1 MVLHLSSDR
10 WLTLLCV
17 SPLSSP
23 LLPQGP
29 PSHNSYAGLHSNQ
42 ILTVKVCP
50 SCPSVAL
57 FSQQASADLP
67 VSLRWTTVAGSP
79 LTSQLWPINPDLL
92 PGSLLCQSLTSQHL
106 TLSLLGEWRET
117 SAWNRSPTYLI
128 TDFLVFLSFCF
139 LSLYLS
145 FSIHLSVT
153 FSFHLLLCTLSVLP
167 SIPTLP
173 FFSLFL
179 LLCSPGSDGLSPL
192 WPRLYVWWPVQLSET
207 LDEGTPPLRHVCTSN
222 HL

>member
-1 MVLHLSSDR
+1 MYIYLSHMVLHLPSDR

-57 FSQQASADLP
+57 SSQQASADLP

-92 PGSLLCQSLTSQHL
+92 PGSLLCQSLILGTSPC
-106 TLSLLGEWRET
+106 LSLENGGK
-117 SAWNRSPTYLI
+117 RSLTYLI
-128 TDFLVFLSFCF
+128 TDFLIFLSFCF

-145 FSIHLSVT
+145 FSIHRSVT
-153 FSFHLLLCTLSVLP
+153 FSFNLLLCTLSVLP
-167 SIPTLP
+167 YIPTLP
-173 FFSLFL
+173 FFSL
-179 LLCSPGSDGLSPL
+179 P
-192 WPRLYVWWPVQLSET
+192 
-207 LDEGTPPLRHVCTSN
+207 PPLFSWFRWSFPAMTTALCLVTSPTFRDAWWRYTSTKACV
-222 HL
+222 HR